1 MALMMALGFIHET
14 RRLDRNDFVRIHH
27 NNIDVRRRHLFE
39 LTEFIDEHEHTLGL
53 PYDVLSLLH

>member
-27 NNIDVRRRHLFE
+27 NNIDVRQRHLFE
-39 LTEFIDEHEHTLGL
+39 LTEFIDEHEH
-53 PYDVLSLLH
+53 